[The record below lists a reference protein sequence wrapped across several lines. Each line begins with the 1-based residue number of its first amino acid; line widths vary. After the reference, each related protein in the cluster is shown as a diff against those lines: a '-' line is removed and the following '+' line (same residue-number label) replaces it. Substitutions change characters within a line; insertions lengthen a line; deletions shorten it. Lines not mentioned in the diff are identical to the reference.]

1 MANDSEM
8 AHRRKDT
15 SIERFGDHRYL
26 EFPIKSV
33 KKTKDGKIEW
43 SMNKKYGLK
52 ELYQYRKDYPETEI
66 VETLKDL
73 QEAMEE
79 NQISS
84 SNVVPKKSKI
94 ENLGDGNIGADN
106 ADREWYVRNEDFLVE
121 GAKGAVFDIL
131 PKKAKKIKKTKKKT
145 KNTNTSSTQ

>member
-26 EFPIKSV
+26 EFPIKAV

-52 ELYQYRKDYPETEI
+52 ELYQYREDYPETEI

-73 QEAMEE
+73 QGAMEE
-79 NQISS
+79 NQFSS
-84 SNVVPKKSKI
+84 SSVVPKKSKI
-94 ENLGDGNIGADN
+94 EGHRIHHVGSQLI
-106 ADREWYVRNEDFLVE
+106 
-121 GAKGAVFDIL
+121 
-131 PKKAKKIKKTKKKT
+131 
-145 KNTNTSSTQ
+145 